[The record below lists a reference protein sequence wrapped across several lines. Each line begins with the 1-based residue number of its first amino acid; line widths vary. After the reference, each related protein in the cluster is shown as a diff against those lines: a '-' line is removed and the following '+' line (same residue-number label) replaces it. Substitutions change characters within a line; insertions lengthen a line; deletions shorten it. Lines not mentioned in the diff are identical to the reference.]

1 MENII
6 FKQIELNRSST
17 LDIAAGLNEKQADVI
32 PHGFNNNIRWHLGHI
47 LTVQERLAFRLIQE
61 PLDLSEELMNM
72 FLNGTKPAD
81 WQTIPPDLQTLRKL
95 LEEQPGK
102 LRQRLQGRLDTK
114 ITIPFKEF
122 NRLDEVL
129 VYSIGHE
136 AIHIGYM
143 MALKKAVAAQL

>member
-17 LDIAAGLNEKQADVI
+17 LDLAAGLNEKQADVI

-61 PLDLSEELMNM
+61 PLDLPEELMNM

-81 WQTIPPDLQTLRKL
+81 WQATPPDLPTLAKL
-95 LEEQPGK
+95 LKEQPGK
-102 LRQRLQGRLDTK
+102 LRKRLEGRLEEK
-114 ITIPFKEF
+114 ITVPFKEF
-122 NRLDEVL
+122 NRLDESL
-129 VYSIGHE
+129 IYSIGHE
-136 AIHIGYM
+136 AMHIGYI
-143 MALKKAVAAQL
+143 MALKRAVAAQL